1 MLTTIVV
8 ICLFVVAFFMVLY
21 EWATGLW
28 VMLLIATLI
37 TWCVTLYQEH
47 IKQNVKT
54 YERVYNLFVVLRLST
69 IALAVVLGA
78 IWLLTRPFFAKPDA
92 REGSVTAPLHR
103 VLWNYCKSAFFI
115 CTMYWLLLH
124 FVIKYYSVIE
134 YGIC

>member
-28 VMLLIATLI
+28 GMLLIVTLG

-47 IKQNVKT
+47 IKQNVKD
-54 YERVYNLFVVLRLST
+54 YEKVYNLFVVLRGLT
-69 IALAVVLGA
+69 VVSAIILGA
-78 IWLLTRPFFAKPDA
+78 IWILTRPFAWPDA

-115 CTMYWLLLH
+115 CATYWLLPH